1 MGVPQKQGLDR
12 SWNNA
17 RNAQTKN
24 SKFLIYK
31 FHRTQFQRSP
41 TQQSSLVICHSN
53 FNSNTNQNG
62 KIRQVFLRTEVW
74 TLLNFTVYP
83 QPSLSLWQCFWSE
96 VSALGSTGVLE
107 GELLCVMA
115 HVHCHHGWL
124 CDNPSPC
131 QESPPRVP
139 WDWSQRCGFTQPF
152 VWQKLSQSRQRCR
165 VSAKRMWLPEH
176 STQRSA
182 TGGQKGSAVSR
193 GSGEIRFHRRFP
205 RALVGWGRLF
215 QAS

>member
-115 HVHCHHGWL
+115 HVHCAIMDGFVTTPHHAR
-124 CDNPSPC
+124 NPLQGYPGTGPSAVALL
-131 QESPPRVP
+131 SLLS
-139 WDWSQRCGFTQPF
+139 DWNS
-152 VWQKLSQSRQRCR
+152 LSQDRDVEFQPSVCDSQSTVHRGQQQGD
-165 VSAKRMWLPEH
+165 KREVLFP
-176 STQRSA
+176 
-182 TGGQKGSAVSR
+182 GGQGKYDFT
-193 GSGEIRFHRRFP
+193 ED
-205 RALVGWGRLF
+205 F
-215 QAS
+215 QGH